1 MRKVLYRMQT
11 GADLQNKGISMKR
24 KKKEILF
31 YIMTIISCL
40 VAMTVVVIAALL
52 IYDKV
57 REKADAA
64 VDASAEVE
72 AISYSQD
79 EVNLML
85 AEAVASAENTTKVQV
100 SDSILSEIQG
110 GLESGNSVVE
120 TLRPLYPDDI
130 VVVSNGQFHFVPIRD
145 DLKQHNLLQE
155 NLQVLENGML
165 QYVENGE
172 VVSHMGIDVSRYQ
185 GDIDWNKV
193 AAAGVEYAF
202 IRVGV
207 RGYGEEGKILLD
219 EKFEDNI
226 VGANAA
232 GIKVGVYFFS
242 QAVTEAEALEEAN
255 VVLEAVSGHEV
266 SYPIVYDVEKTGAK
280 DGRMNQLTVEERT
293 KMARI
298 FIDRIKEAGY
308 TPMIYSNMEMW
319 SVLIDMA
326 AFEDVEKWFA
336 YYDTDLYFPYEYAI
350 WQYSDKGRIDG
361 INADVDLNISFKEW

>member
-1 MRKVLYRMQT
+1 
-11 GADLQNKGISMKR
+11 MKR
-24 KKKEILF
+24 KKKEVLF
-31 YIMTIISCL
+31 YIMTVISCL
-40 VAMTVVVIAALL
+40 VAMTVVVVAALF
-52 IYDKV
+52 IYDKLQAKSD
-57 REKADAA
+57 EA
-64 VDASAEVE
+64 VDAAADIPVDAEV
-72 AISYSQD
+72 ISYSQD

-85 AEAVASAENTTKVQV
+85 AEAIAAAENTTRTQV
-100 SDSILSEIQG
+100 SDGILSEIQM
-110 GLESGNSVVE
+110 GLESGNTVVD

-130 VVVSNGQFHFVPIRD
+130 VVVSNGQFHFVPIRE
-145 DLKQHNLLQE
+145 DLKKHNLLQE
-155 NLQVLENGML
+155 NIQVLENGVM

-207 RGYGEEGKILLD
+207 RGYGEEGRILLD
-219 EKFEDNI
+219 EKFEENV

-232 GIKVGVYFFS
+232 GVKVGVYFFS

-255 VVLEAVSGHEV
+255 LVLEAVSGHDV

-298 FIDRIKEAGY
+298 FVDRIKEAGY

-326 AFEDVEKWFA
+326 SFEDVEKWFA

-361 INADVDLNISFKEW
+361 INAEVDLNISFKEW